1 MSNLLQ
7 KASIV
12 TTPTAYGV
20 GVLNSIKPAQSFS
33 EELIINGDFSNGG
46 TNWNYALSVWSFSSG
61 NADCNGTQSGLSY
74 LNQSGAIVSG
84 KESEILTQLF

>member
-33 EELIINGDFSNGG
+33 EELVLNPNFYDSSWWGLDSSWSISGGSANSNGTG
-46 TNWNYALSVWSFSSG
+46 TIYKGGV
-61 NADCNGTQSGLSY
+61 
-74 LNQSGAIVSG
+74 
-84 KESEILTQLF
+84 LTIGRKYKVPLV

>member
-20 GVLNSIKPAQSFS
+20 GVLNSIKPA
-33 EELIINGDFSNGG
+33 
-46 TNWNYALSVWSFSSG
+46 YALGEDLERS
-61 NADCNGTQSGLSY
+61 L
-74 LNQSGAIVSG
+74 
-84 KESEILTQLF
+84 